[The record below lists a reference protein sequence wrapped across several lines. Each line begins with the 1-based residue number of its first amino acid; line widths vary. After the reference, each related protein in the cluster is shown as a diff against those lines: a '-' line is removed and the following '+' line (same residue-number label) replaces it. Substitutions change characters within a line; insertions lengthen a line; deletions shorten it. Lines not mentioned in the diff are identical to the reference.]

1 MSELEII
8 YYSGVIVS
16 VLIGLVSLTISDDEH
31 CTINHI
37 ECILIN
43 ILLSSLSWLMV
54 TAYTLGIIR
63 DKYITKDNK

>member
-16 VLIGLVSLTISDDEH
+16 VLIGLVSLTISDTED

-37 ECILIN
+37 ECILVN

-54 TAYTLGIIR
+54 IIYTLCIIR